1 MKKFYYVCPRCGR
14 QWVRYIP
21 RSKMK
26 CRFCSESWHTH
37 GRRGT
42 RSRFSWSATFFWL
55 VILAIIALAVFKFN
69 AIVDCA
75 SNLWKNFKTGE
86 VQEESSDGEP
96 TRVKVPP
103 IRLRSLDEIESE
115 KNAADAAQNGDV
127 QSAEDVDNPVEPN
140 EEEKPV
146 EETLEFEL

>member
-1 MKKFYYVCPRCGR
+1 MKKYYYVCPRCGR

-42 RSRFSWSATFFWL
+42 RSRFSWTATFFWL
-55 VILAIIALAVFKFN
+55 VILAIVALAVFKFN

-75 SNLWKNFKTGE
+75 SNLWKNLKTGE
-86 VQEESSDGEP
+86 VQEESSEGQP

-115 KNAADAAQNGDV
+115 KNASVEDQSGDV
-127 QSAEDVDNPVEPN
+127 QSSEDVDKPVEPN
-140 EEEKPV
+140 VEEESA
-146 EETLEFEL
+146 EETLEIEL